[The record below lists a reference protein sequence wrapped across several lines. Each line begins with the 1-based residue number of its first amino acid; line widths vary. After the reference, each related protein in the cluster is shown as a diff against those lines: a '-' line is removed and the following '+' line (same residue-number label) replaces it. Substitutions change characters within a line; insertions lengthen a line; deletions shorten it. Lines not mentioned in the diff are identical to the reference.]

1 MSKSPFFIYPIQAR
15 RNQDNSAYLLRRKS
29 GEKWVLVDQ
38 ILILYSSISYKFGI
52 IAMLSGLVGVPMGSL
67 LAQRLRPRYDRI
79 DPHICAAGL
88 LISGPIFFLGLL
100 VAASSDTWCFTMVFF
115 GEIFLNLT
123 WSIVADILLVRT
135 NNVWL
140 DGANLPASCLKQD

>member
-1 MSKSPFFIYPIQAR
+1 
-15 RNQDNSAYLLRRKS
+15 
-29 GEKWVLVDQ
+29 
-38 ILILYSSISYKFGI
+38 
-52 IAMLSGLVGVPMGSL
+52 MLSGLVGVPLGSL

-88 LISGPIFFLGLL
+88 LVSGPIFFLGLL

-123 WSIVADILLVRT
+123 WSIVADILLVR
-135 NNVWL
+135 NDNVWFGRGERTGEL
-140 DGANLPASCLKQD
+140 SETGLNNSIEGLAAK